1 MKKLLIAL
9 LLVGVGWD
17 AKSCQ
22 ADTLTY
28 DNFLEWV
35 SSYHPLAAQAE
46 LFLRMGNMEVRAAK
60 GGFDPTVYGNLDKKS
75 YDEKTYYDKREA
87 GISVPTWG
95 GVELTGIYEQN
106 SGKYLNPENN
116 VPSGGLFA
124 AGASVNLGQG
134 LLLDERRVGLRKAQ
148 IYQESTESE
157 RAKLLNELYLQATEA
172 YWNWSLAYANLILQS
187 EGAALAEARFEA
199 VKISYELGDFPAI
212 DTVEAAT
219 QLLNRQYNLQKAENG
234 LYIKTQELNVFLW
247 NEEGKPISLDET
259 IVPEL
264 INGSEPLGL
273 NEAELRSAVLSHP
286 DLKLADYELAS
297 LAIER
302 RFKAQQIL
310 PVIKLKYNF
319 LTTDLNGFDHPGF
332 FENNYKWGLSVYTP
346 LLWRKARGSTR
357 LAEAKIDFKQNS
369 RDLKAIQLR
378 AKLENELNSYM
389 ALNSQINTFAQ
400 NVEAL
405 EMLLSGELRRFEI
418 GESSLF
424 LVNSR
429 EVSVFNSRLTLNEL
443 LIKRRIAFAKT
454 RYAAG
459 LGFDDF

>member
-9 LLVGVGWD
+9 LVFGVGWD
-17 AKSCQ
+17 AKGSQ

-35 SSYHPLAAQAE
+35 KSYHPLTAQAD
-46 LFLRMGNMEVRAAK
+46 LFLRMGDMEVRTAR
-60 GGFDPTVYGNLDKKS
+60 GGFDPTIYGNLDKKS

-95 GVELTGIYEQN
+95 GVELTGVYEQN
-106 SGKYLNPENN
+106 SGQYLNPENN

-157 RAKLLNELYLQATEA
+157 RAKLLNELYLQATDT
-172 YWNWSLAYANLILQS
+172 YWNWSLAYANLILQA
-187 EGAALAEARFEA
+187 EGVELAEARFKA
-199 VKISYELGDFPAI
+199 VKSSYEQGDFPAI

-219 QLLNRQYNLQKAENG
+219 QLLNRQYYLQTAENE

-247 NEEGKPISLDET
+247 DEEGNPISLDET

-264 INGSEPLGL
+264 INKLEPLGL
-273 NEAELRSAVLSHP
+273 NEAELRSAIPSHP

-297 LAIER
+297 LDVER

-319 LTTDLNGFDHPGF
+319 LTENLNEFDHFGF

-346 LLWRKARGSTR
+346 LLWRKARGSTK

-378 AKLENELNSYM
+378 AKLENELNSYRI
-389 ALNSQINTFAQ
+389 LNSQIRTFTQ

-429 EVSVFNSRLTLNEL
+429 EVSVFNSKLTLNEL
-443 LIKRRIAFAKT
+443 LIKRRVAFAKT

-459 LGFDDF
+459 FGFDDL